1 MSRANDI
8 LQECALISD
17 RKDRIRAV
25 LKSAWEIRR
34 SYPRDTLELS
44 LSARQMSQAENFEEG
59 IAHSFLNSGA
69 AYYLLSQY
77 HHSLI
82 DLEKAQAFFETS
94 GDHEAMGS
102 TLRNIGNVYHS
113 MDLLEPS
120 IECYKKALA
129 IAEKENNTQTMAY
142 NLGNIGYVYHKMG
155 RFDDA
160 KAFFLDSSILL
171 EQIND
176 ELANSDLM
184 NNLGNVYLDEGN
196 LAQGIL
202 LIRESLRLA
211 ESLHHIRGM
220 ATARKNLG
228 MGLIRSVDYKGAIT
242 ELEAGLK
249 LAEEMGELIL
259 VADILQQLSE
269 AHEKNG
275 DFKTALHVHKAY
287 ELRKEEL
294 QEISKEVLLDAF
306 RLKSEAEK
314 SFLEKEHYKKENAE
328 LEKARKE
335 IELKNKELERLSIV
349 ASETE
354 NTILILEPNGILEW
368 VNPSFERLNACTL
381 DEFKKKYGN
390 TIYEVSNNPDIR
402 AIVERCISSRSS
414 VHYESANELANGLT
428 VWESSTMTPIFDE
441 KGELAKIII
450 IDADATERKLNEE
463 IIRQK
468 NKDITDSINYA
479 RHLQEAILPPPDSIS
494 TVFPE
499 SFILSI
505 PKDIVSGDFY
515 WFSTTA
521 EVGLLAAADCTG
533 HGVPG
538 AFMSVIGNELLNITL
553 HDPSIRNPAQALTML
568 DTKVRQVFRK
578 GRQETLAQDGMDIAL
593 LIWHFKDNTIQ
604 FSGAKRPLVLIRN
617 KKVHE
622 FAANRFS
629 IGGKD
634 EGEPKQFT
642 DETFT
647 AQKGDMFYLFS
658 DGFPDQFG
666 GAHGKKFMFK
676 EFVKLLT
683 RVSAMNAVEQKKEI
697 EKVFYEYKGNLDQ
710 VDDVLII
717 GIRIP

>member
-1 MSRANDI
+1 
-8 LQECALISD
+8 
-17 RKDRIRAV
+17 
-25 LKSAWEIRR
+25 
-34 SYPRDTLELS
+34 
-44 LSARQMSQAENFEEG
+44 
-59 IAHSFLNSGA
+59 
-69 AYYLLSQY
+69 
-77 HHSLI
+77 
-82 DLEKAQAFFETS
+82 
-94 GDHEAMGS
+94 
-102 TLRNIGNVYHS
+102 
-113 MDLLEPS
+113 
-120 IECYKKALA
+120 
-129 IAEKENNTQTMAY
+129 MAY

-155 RFDDA
+155 RYDDA
-160 KAFFLDSSILL
+160 KKYFLESSILL
-171 EQIND
+171 QQIND

-184 NNLGNVYLDEGN
+184 NNLGNVYIDEGN
-196 LAQGIL
+196 LAQGLL

-220 ATARKNLG
+220 ATAHKSLG
-228 MGLIRSVDYKGAIT
+228 SGLIRSSDFQAAIQ
-242 ELEAGLK
+242 ELESGLK

-259 VADILQQLSE
+259 VADILQLLSE
-269 AHEKNG
+269 AHEKRG
-275 DFKTALHVHKAY
+275 DYKTALIVHKEY
-287 ELRKEEL
+287 ELRKAEL

-306 RLKSEAEK
+306 RMKTEAEK
-314 SFLEKEHYKKENAE
+314 SFLEKEHYKKENKE

-335 IELKNKELERLSIV
+335 IEIKNKELERLSIV

-354 NTILILEPNGILEW
+354 NTILILEPDGTLEW
-368 VNPSFERLNACTL
+368 VNPSFERLNGYTL
-381 DEFKKKYGN
+381 EKFKKKYGN
-390 TIYEVSNNPDIR
+390 TIYEASNNPDIR
-402 AIVERCISSRSS
+402 SIVDHCISSRSS
-414 VHYESANELANGLT
+414 VHYESANKLPSGIV
-428 VWESSTMTPIFDE
+428 VWESSTMTPIFNE
-441 KGELAKIII
+441 LGELSKIII
-450 IDADATERKLNEE
+450 IDADATERRLNEE

-499 SFILSI
+499 SFIISI

-538 AFMSVIGNELLNITL
+538 AFMSVIGNELLNISL
-553 HDPSIRNPAQALTML
+553 HDPSIKNPAAALSML
-568 DTKVRQVFRK
+568 DTKIRQVFRK

-593 LIWHFKDNTIQ
+593 LVWHFKDNMIQ

-617 KKVHE
+617 KKVYE
-622 FAANRFS
+622 YAANRFS

-642 DETFT
+642 DENIQ
-647 AQKGDMFYLFS
+647 AESGDMFYLFS

-676 EFVKLLT
+676 QFVKLLS
-683 RVSAMNAVEQKKEI
+683 RVSVLNALEQKKEI
-697 EKVFYEYKGNLDQ
+697 ENVFYDYKGQLDQ